1 MTTPGKI
8 LAPKPIRRSQ
18 NINGVKI
25 NISGF
30 ERLLAPKICHTPK
43 PKRHFGFLAGHNL
56 SDSEEVKFKKMKTFD
71 SNLFLQDDT
80 TFDEIVIMD
89 FLEMKKND
97 NSASK
102 SEILSILRSEST
114 QYESMYR
121 SANEEEEEFF
131 NWEEPHTSV
140 PPVRSQNPLYKN
152 LERCSDSLLPEEMK
166 EQISFKLFDL
176 LHRTSDADYDQK

>member
-8 LAPKPIRRSQ
+8 LAPRPIRRSQ

-43 PKRHFGFLAGHNL
+43 PKRHFGYLGDHNL
-56 SDSEEVKFKKMKTFD
+56 SDPEEVKLKKMKTFD

-80 TFDEIVIMD
+80 YFDEIVNMD

-121 SANEEEEEFF
+121 SANEEEFF
-131 NWEEPHTSV
+131 NWEETHTSM

-152 LERCSDSLLPEEMK
+152 LEKCSDSLLPEEMK
-166 EQISFKLFDL
+166 EQINFKLFEL
-176 LHRTSDADYDQK
+176 ILSTCDADYDQK